1 MRSTILTAA
10 LAAIVPLASAA
21 DAVKGAAEGFA
32 KGVTGGGSATPVYPS
47 TTAELASYLKDSSA
61 RVIVLT
67 KTFDFTGTEGTAS
80 ETGCAPYGT
89 GSACQVAINKD
100 NWCTN
105 YQPNAPKARIFSF
118 DIRTFSP
125 QSADGG
131 SWNTVRGRRDA
142 GRPRT
147 YHRIRAS
154 DQAVSVKYDKA
165 PFNPLI
171 VGSNKSLIGQGSK
184 GVIKGKGLRI
194 TNSAKNVIIQNVHI
208 TNLNPQYVWGGD
220 AISLDGTDLVWID
233 HVKTSLIGRQHI
245 VLGNGASN
253 RVTISNNEI
262 DGSTSWS
269 ATCDNHHYWGIYL
282 TGSNDMVTVKGNYI
296 HHTSGRAP
304 KIAGNTL
311 AHVVNN
317 YFYDNTGHAME
328 ADAGAK
334 VVLEGNVFQNV
345 KAAMQTGLAG
355 KVFSSPDS
363 NTNAACSSGLGHA
376 CQLNAYGSS
385 GSLTG
390 SDTSILSSFS
400 GKNVAAAGTANDAK
414 AASTNAGFGKI

>member
-1 MRSTILTAA
+1 MRSASILSAA
-10 LAAIVPLASAA
+10 LAAFAPLASAA
-21 DAVKGAAEGFA
+21 DAVSGAAEGFA

-67 KTFDFTGTEGTAS
+67 KTFDFTGTEGTTT

-89 GSACQVAINKD
+89 AAACQVAINKD
-100 NWCTN
+100 DWCTN
-105 YQPNAPKARIFSF
+105 YQPNAPK
-118 DIRTFSP
+118 
-125 QSADGG
+125 
-131 SWNTVRGRRDA
+131 
-142 GRPRT
+142 
-147 YHRIRAS
+147 
-154 DQAVSVKYDKA
+154 VSVSYDKA

-184 GVIKGKGLRI
+184 GVIKGKGIRI
-194 TNSAKNVIIQNVHI
+194 TNSAKNVIIQNIHI

-262 DGSTSWS
+262 DGVTSWS
-269 ATCDNHHYWGIYL
+269 ATCDNHHYWGVYL
-282 TGSNDMVTVKGNYI
+282 TGSNDMVTFKNNYI
-296 HHTSGRAP
+296 HNTSGRSP
-304 KIAGNTL
+304 KIAGNSL
-311 AHVVNN
+311 VHVVNN
-317 YFYDNTGHAME
+317 FFYNINNHAME

-334 VVLEGNVFQNV
+334 VVLEGNIFQNV
-345 KAAMQTGLAG
+345 VASMQSGLAG
-355 KVFSSPDS
+355 KVFASPDS
-363 NTNAACSSGLGHA
+363 STNAQCSSYLGHA

-390 SDTSILSSFS
+390 TDTSILSSFS

-414 AASTNAGFGKI
+414 AVATSAGFGKL

>member
-1 MRSTILTAA
+1 MKSTIISAA
-10 LAAIVPLASAA
+10 LAALVPFVSAA

-32 KGVTGGGSATPVYPS
+32 KGVTGGGSASPVYPA
-47 TTAELASYLKDSSA
+47 TNAELTSYLKDSSA

-89 GSACQVAINKD
+89 GSACQLAINKD

-105 YQPNAPKARIFSF
+105 YQPNAPK
-118 DIRTFSP
+118 
-125 QSADGG
+125 
-131 SWNTVRGRRDA
+131 
-142 GRPRT
+142 
-147 YHRIRAS
+147 
-154 DQAVSVKYDKA
+154 VSVKYDKA
-165 PFNPLI
+165 AFSPLI

-184 GVIKGKGLRI
+184 GVIKGKGIRI
-194 TNSAKNVIIQNVHI
+194 TNSAKNVIVQNIHI
-208 TNLNPQYVWGGD
+208 TQLNPQYVWGGD
-220 AISLDGTDLVWID
+220 AVSLDGSDLVWID

-245 VLGNGASN
+245 VLGNGANN

-269 ATCDNHHYWGIYL
+269 ATCDNHHYWGVYL
-282 TGSNDMVTVKGNYI
+282 TGSNDMVTFKSNYI

-304 KIAGNTL
+304 KIAGNSL
-311 AHVVNN
+311 VHVVNN

-328 ADAGAK
+328 ADAGAQ
-334 VVLEGNVFQNV
+334 VVLEGNIFQNV
-345 KAAMQTGLAG
+345 KAAMQSGLAG

-363 NTNAACSSGLGHA
+363 NTNKVCSANLGHA

-390 SDTSILSSFS
+390 SDSSFLGNFA
-400 GKNVAAAGTANDAK
+400 GKNIASAGTSNDAK
-414 AASTNAGFGKI
+414 TAQTSAGFGKI